1 MDDLLEQLDEIFPN
15 PPFSISCFDS
25 IDEIHEK
32 FCDEQV
38 VFIYDD
44 RASLDNY
51 YYEGFTEEELSKLRN
66 YTKVTAS
73 NNKYVTHKDAMDSM
87 INDPHYHNE
96 LIMQDPHRFL
106 EGFIKS
112 KASHIQYSCIWGS

>member
-1 MDDLLEQLDEIFPN
+1 MDELLEQLDEIFPDS
-15 PPFSISCFDS
+15 PFDISCFDDIS
-25 IDEIHEK
+25 EIHDK
-32 FCDEQV
+32 LCDETV
-38 VFIYDD
+38 IFIYDD
-44 RASLDNY
+44 RASSDNY

-73 NNKYVTHKDAMDSM
+73 NNKYVTYKDAMDSM

-96 LIMQDPHRFL
+96 IIMQDPHRFL

-112 KASHIQYSCIWGS
+112 KTSHIQYSCIWGS